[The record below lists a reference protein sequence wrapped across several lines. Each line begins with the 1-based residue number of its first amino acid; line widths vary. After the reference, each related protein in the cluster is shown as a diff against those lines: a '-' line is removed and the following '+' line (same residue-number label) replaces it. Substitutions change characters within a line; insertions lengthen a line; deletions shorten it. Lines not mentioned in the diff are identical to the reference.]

1 MDLGMKKAM
10 ASSHGTMEDQ
20 LGPVAHFAEPVDVDL
35 AIIPAV
41 VVQDE
46 NTPADQAL
54 RPLFDLAWNAGG
66 WSRSPFYNDVGQ
78 RQEPR

>member
-1 MDLGMKKAM
+1 
-10 ASSHGTMEDQ
+10 MEDQ

-46 NTPADQAL
+46 NTPADQAF

>member
-10 ASSHGTMEDQ
+10 ASSHGTMEAPSPI
-20 LGPVAHFAEPVDVDL
+20 LPSLSTSTSPSS
-35 AIIPAV
+35 PRSSST
-41 VVQDE
+41 VQDE
-46 NTPADQAL
+46 NTPADQAF